1 MARVGA
7 RKFPDFFHSFPIVSL
22 WLFLSAALVSCDP
35 DSSGG
40 KATPPR
46 FTLTQNDDGTTFT
59 LTIGEGVKTIA
70 EGEFAAV
77 ANINTGTKKIDLNS
91 KLAGKLG
98 AKPEKAVTT
107 IVLPST
113 LESISDYAFYSHHG
127 VKGRLVIPKQVR
139 TIGINS
145 FADLSR
151 SSSVTLEFEEPS
163 QLTAIGKSAFSF
175 SRTNNV
181 VKLPESLETIG
192 GGAFYEATFSVTNT
206 FRIPAK
212 VKRISPTAFFS
223 FSTHQI
229 RGTLTIASPHL
240 TKPNL
245 GRQLF
250 CLSSDRSSFTTIK
263 LHQAVYDSYTK
274 AELSAIFGTGTIA
287 YQKLNGDPH
296 TPKP

>member
-1 MARVGA
+1 M
-7 RKFPDFFHSFPIVSL
+7 L
-22 WLFLSAALVSCDP
+22 LLALSCDP
-35 DSSGG
+35 ESSSSDS
-40 KATPPR
+40 APPR
-46 FTLTQNDDGTTFT
+46 FTLTQNHGGTTFT

-77 ANINTGTKKIDLNS
+77 ASAGTGAKKIDLDTR
-91 KLAGKLG
+91 LAGKLG
-98 AKPEKAVTT
+98 AKPKKAVTA

-113 LESISDYAFYSHHG
+113 LESIGDYAFYSHRG
-127 VKGRLVIPKQVR
+127 VKERLVIPKQVR
-139 TIGINS
+139 TIGIYS
-145 FADLSR
+145 FGHLSQ
-151 SSSVTLEFEEPS
+151 SSSVTLEFKEPS
-163 QLTAIGKSAFSF
+163 QLKAIGKNAFIY

-181 VKLPESLETIG
+181 VKLPESLETID
-192 GGAFYEATFSVTNT
+192 GGAFYEATLPVTNT

-212 VKRISPTAFFS
+212 VKRIDSGAFLS
-223 FSTHQI
+223 SSIHQI
-229 RGTLTIASPHL
+229 RGTLTIASL
-240 TKPNL
+240 YLKKRNL

-250 CLSSDRSSFTTIK
+250 RLTGDRSNFTTIQ

>member
-1 MARVGA
+1 M
-7 RKFPDFFHSFPIVSL
+7 
-22 WLFLSAALVSCDP
+22 FLSTALVSCDP
-35 DSSGG
+35 EGSSDS
-40 KATPPR
+40 APPR
-46 FTLTQNDDGTTFT
+46 FVLAANNDGRTFT
-59 LTIGEGVKTIA
+59 LTISEGVKTIA

-77 ANINTGTKKIDLNS
+77 TSTGAGARQRNFNS

-98 AKPEKAVTT
+98 AKPGEAVTT

-113 LESISDYAFYSHHG
+113 LESIGDYAFYSHRR

-139 TIGINS
+139 TIGMYS
-145 FADLSR
+145 FADVSR

-175 SRTNNV
+175 FRLNNV

-192 GGAFYEATFSVTNT
+192 GGAFYEATFPVTNT

-245 GRQLF
+245 GEHLF
-250 CLSSDRSSFTTIK
+250 RLGSDRSNFTTIQ

-274 AELSAIFGTGTIA
+274 AELSAIFGIGTIA
-287 YQKLNGDPH
+287 YQKLDGTPH

>member
-1 MARVGA
+1 MAA
-7 RKFPDFFHSFPIVSL
+7 
-22 WLFLSAALVSCDP
+22 LSAAVFLFHSCDMSE
-35 DSSGG
+35 SSG
-40 KATPPR
+40 APPR
-46 FTLTQNDDGTTFT
+46 FTLTPNGDGTTFT

-77 ANINTGTKKIDLNS
+77 TSAGSGARQRNFNS

-98 AKPEKAVTT
+98 AKPDKAVTT

-113 LESISDYAFYSHHG
+113 LESIGDYAFYSHLR

-139 TIGINS
+139 TIGMYS
-145 FADLSR
+145 FAHVSR

-163 QLTAIGKSAFSF
+163 QLTAIGKNAFSLF
-175 SRTNNV
+175 RINNV

-192 GGAFYEATFSVTNT
+192 GGAFYEATFPVTNT

-212 VKRISPTAFFS
+212 VKHIGPGAFLS
-223 FSTHQI
+223 ASLHQI

-245 GRQLF
+245 NQQLF
-250 CLSSDRSSFTTIK
+250 RLSEDRSNFTTIQ
-263 LHQAVYDSYTK
+263 LHQSVYDSYTK
-274 AELSAIFGTGTIA
+274 AELSTIFGTGTIA
-287 YQKLNGDPH
+287 YQKLDGTPH
-296 TPKP
+296 TPK